1 MRVRVDV
8 EADVPALEWKDVH
21 GPARAVFYGLL
32 EEVAPDLARTLHDK
46 GWQGQPLRPLGM
58 TSPQFRGAPRKK
70 DVYPTSPDG
79 AIWFGSPVPQ
89 IASTLIAALA
99 KRSEIVWGA
108 ARLRIRGFELEVP
121 EPVVADESALVE
133 LETRTPVVLKHEDRY
148 VLPGDGPYLDRLRH
162 NLAHKADVLGLPA
175 PREVRL
181 LEAGPRRRFSVRGA
195 PRIGARVRIGL
206 VADPRFVDAL
216 RSWGLG
222 LDTVQGFGWIR

>member
-1 MRVRVDV
+1 MV
-8 EADVPALEWKDVH
+8 
-21 GPARAVFYGLL
+21 YGLL

-46 GWQGQPLRPLGM
+46 GWQGHSLRPLGM

-70 DVYPTSPDG
+70 GVYTTSRDG
-79 AIWFGSPVPQ
+79 AIWLGSPVPQ
-89 IASTLIAALA
+89 IASALIAALA
-99 KRSEIVWGA
+99 GRSDLVWGA
-108 ARLRIRGFELEVP
+108 ARLRIRGFELDVA
-121 EPVVADESALVE
+121 EPVVADAGALVE
-133 LETRTPVVLKHEDRY
+133 LETCTPVVLKHEDRY

-175 PREVRL
+175 PREVRV

-195 PRIGARVRIGL
+195 PRIGAQVRVGL
-206 VADPRFVDAL
+206 VGDPRFVDAL

>member
-1 MRVRVDV
+1 MV
-8 EADVPALEWKDVH
+8 
-21 GPARAVFYGLL
+21 YGLL
-32 EEVAPDLARTLHDK
+32 EEVAPDLTRTLHDK
-46 GWQGQPLRPLGM
+46 GWQGHSLRPLGM

-70 DVYPTSPDG
+70 GVYTTSRDG
-79 AIWFGSPVPQ
+79 AIWLGSPVPQ
-89 IASTLIAALA
+89 IASALIAALA
-99 KRSEIVWGA
+99 GRSDLVWGA
-108 ARLRIRGFELEVP
+108 ARLRIRGFELDVA
-121 EPVVADESALVE
+121 EPVAADAGALVE

-175 PREVRL
+175 PREVRV

-195 PRIGARVRIGL
+195 PRIGAQVRVGL
-206 VADPRFVDAL
+206 VGDPRFVDAL